1 MTTPEQRQQINNSH
15 CGSARRAV
23 LVAVRPFYPQPNST
37 KMTTKDTLLEQAKRY
52 VTRAEEHGG
61 DYQQAVWDIISNR
74 YLDPLLEGLSDQE
87 REDLEKEISSGV

>member
-1 MTTPEQRQQINNSH
+1 M
-15 CGSARRAV
+15 